1 MEIPKGTSPDDL
13 RTRKKIIA
21 DFYAKWNADHPDK
34 KVWNSSLNAYIHVK
48 YQSLNETRG
57 QASVSYESTVAVLRL
72 TEILE
77 KAVVAKVKPAKKND
91 KNQKSY
97 DRMVF
102 LYYEGICLLVGHQPS
117 KDEYVQYCIS
127 TKNKA
132 SLGR

>member
-1 MEIPKGTSPDDL
+1 MEIPKGTSQSDL
-13 RTRKKIIA
+13 KARKKIIA

-34 KVWNSSLNAYIHVK
+34 KVWNDSLRAFIHVK
-48 YQSLNETRG
+48 YQSLNETKG
-57 QASVSYESTVAVLRL
+57 QASVSYESTMAVLRL

-77 KAVVAKVKPAKKND
+77 KAVVVKIKPSKKND

-102 LYYEGICLLVGHQPS
+102 MNYSGIRLLVGHQAS

-127 TKNKA
+127 TKK
-132 SLGR
+132 

>member
-1 MEIPKGTSPDDL
+1 MEIPRGTSPRDL
-13 RTRKKIIA
+13 KARKKIIA

-34 KVWNSSLNAYIHVK
+34 KVWNSSLKAYIHVK

-57 QASVSYESTVAVLRL
+57 QASVSYESTIAVLRL

-77 KAVVAKVKPAKKND
+77 NAVVAKIKPSKKND

-102 LYYEGICLLVGHQPS
+102 MYYRGIRLLVGHQAS

-127 TKNKA
+127 TKK
-132 SLGR
+132 

>member
-1 MEIPKGTSPDDL
+1 MEIPRGTSPRDL
-13 RTRKKIIA
+13 KARKKIIA

-34 KVWNSSLNAYIHVK
+34 KVWNSSLKAYIHVK

-57 QASVSYESTVAVLRL
+57 QASVSYESTIAVLRL

-77 KAVVAKVKPAKKND
+77 NAVVAKIKPSKKND

-97 DRMVF
+97 DRIVF
-102 LYYEGICLLVGHQPS
+102 MYYQGIRLLVGHQAS

-127 TKNKA
+127 TKK
-132 SLGR
+132 